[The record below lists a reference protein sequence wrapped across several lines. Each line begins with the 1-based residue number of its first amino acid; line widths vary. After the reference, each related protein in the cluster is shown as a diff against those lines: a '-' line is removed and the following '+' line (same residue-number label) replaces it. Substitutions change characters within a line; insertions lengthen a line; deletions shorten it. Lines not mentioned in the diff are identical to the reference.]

1 MSTVFSVPSV
11 TSPSG
16 VGSAHGAGN
25 LTGPVHESPET
36 TGGGMLP
43 ETPGPLSST
52 LHDVPLGTLMAV
64 NEPSSGNARA
74 ALDYQELRIALESN
88 NLAAAQKAYANLQ
101 NDLMLANPTQPT
113 TGNEATGI
121 GSQLNTAV

>member
-1 MSTVFSVPSV
+1 MSTVSSVPSV

-25 LTGPVHESPET
+25 VTGPVHESPET
-36 TGGGMLP
+36 TSGSLLP

-64 NEPSSGNARA
+64 REPSGSNARA

-101 NDLMLANPTQPT
+101 NDLMLANSTQPA
-113 TGNEATGI
+113 TGNEAAGI

>member
-1 MSTVFSVPSV
+1 MSTVSSVPSV
-11 TSPSG
+11 TSPSE
-16 VGSAHGAGN
+16 VGSVHEAGN
-25 LTGPVHESPET
+25 LTGPVQESPKT
-36 TGGGMLP
+36 TVGSLLP

-64 NEPSSGNARA
+64 SEPSGGNARA

-101 NDLMLANPTQPT
+101 NDLMLANSTQPP
-113 TGNEATGI
+113 TGN
-121 GSQLNTAV
+121 QLNTAV

>member
-1 MSTVFSVPSV
+1 
-11 TSPSG
+11 
-16 VGSAHGAGN
+16 

-36 TGGGMLP
+36 TVDSMLP
-43 ETPGPLSST
+43 ETPGQPSST

-64 NEPSSGNARA
+64 SEPPGGNARA

-88 NLAAAQKAYANLQ
+88 NLVAAQKAYANLQ
-101 NDLMLANPTQPT
+101 NDLMLANSTPSA

>member
-1 MSTVFSVPSV
+1 MSTVSSVPSV

-16 VGSAHGAGN
+16 AGSAHGAGN
-25 LTGPVHESPET
+25 VTGPVHESPET
-36 TGGGMLP
+36 TGSLLP

-64 NEPSSGNARA
+64 REPSGSNARA

-88 NLAAAQKAYANLQ
+88 NLAAAQKAYASLQ
-101 NDLMLANPTQPT
+101 NDLMLANSTQPA
-113 TGNEATGI
+113 TGNEAAGI